1 MKKKNII
8 LLIIAI
14 VMFILVGSTMAYFG
28 WSSSAEN
35 KDQLVDVTVSSG
47 TGSCDK
53 YQDNE
58 KLLVPTS
65 TRERGRII
73 KVKAKQQMAT
83 NAFITWNLVINS
95 INESTL
101 TTSGLKH
108 SSFKYELV
116 NDTTGASYGTGNFE
130 NVSVG
135 TTITFSTDKETLD
148 YNKEYIFILYLWIDG
163 TIGNNPLDMT
173 NQPYDFDLNCSI
185 TGTDKKINKITT
197 SLDNFT
203 YFLGSDTS
211 TVDTIEYY
219 NNEDDNYYDIA
230 IAPITL
236 QSNEI
241 LLTKYNGTSKNVVV
255 PDTYTVGDT
264 TYNVVV
270 LSWVYLYYYDETN
283 DIEIDSDDGV
293 FEYNTN
299 IESVFLG
306 NNVKFIYNDGGE
318 VIENSM
324 QGLFTLCTSLV
335 NVPKIPSSVTNM
347 DSTFSGCTS
356 LVNAPEIP
364 SSVTNMSYTF
374 YGCSSLVNAPEIPSS
389 VTNMSYTF
397 YGCTSLVNVSVI
409 SSSVTDMSSTFNSCT
424 SLVNAPVI
432 PSSVTNMSYTFRGCT
447 SLVNAPEIPSSVTNM
462 YDTFY
467 GCTSL
472 VNAPTIPSS
481 VTNMSYTFRGCTS
494 LVNAP
499 EISDSVTNMYD
510 TFYGCTSLVNAPVI
524 PSSVTNMDSTFSGCT
539 SLVNAP
545 EIPSSV
551 TNMSYTFY
559 GCSSLVNAPEIPSSV
574 TNMSYTFYGCT
585 SLVNVPVISS
595 SVTNMNYTF
604 YNCTSLVNA
613 PEIPSSVTS
622 MAWTFRYCTNLT
634 GIVKINSSN
643 VSNTTGLFSGTSKS
657 ITVQVPSGSTTYTT
671 LRTYGW
677 SNVTLTTY

>member
-1 MKKKNII
+1 MNKKNII

-14 VMFILVGSTMAYFG
+14 VLFVLLGSTMAYFG

-47 TGSCDK
+47 TGSCNK

-65 TRERGRII
+65 TRERGRVI
-73 KVKAKQQMAT
+73 KVKAKQQMAP

-163 TIGNNPLDMT
+163 TIGNNPLDMAD
-173 NQPYDFDLNCSI
+173 QPYDFDLNCSI
-185 TGTDKKINKITT
+185 TGTDTKIDEITT
-197 SLDNFT
+197 PLDNFT

-211 TVDTIEYY
+211 TIDTIEYY

-230 IAPITL
+230 ITPITL

-270 LSWVYLYYYDETN
+270 LSWVYLYYYDEAN
-283 DIEIDSDDGV
+283 DIEINSIDGV

-324 QGLFTLCTSLV
+324 YLMFSGCTSLV
-335 NVPKIPSSVTNM
+335 NVPRIPSSVTDMDYTFSDCTSLVNAPAIPSSVTSMYYTFSGCTSLVNAPAIPSSVTNM
-347 DSTFSGCTS
+347 SSTFSGCTS

-364 SSVTNMSYTF
+364 SSVTEMGATF
-374 YGCSSLVNAPEIPSS
+374 S
-389 VTNMSYTF
+389 
-397 YGCTSLVNVSVI
+397 GCTSLVNV
-409 SSSVTDMSSTFNSCT
+409 
-424 SLVNAPVI
+424 PRI
-432 PSSVTNMSYTFRGCT
+432 PSSVTS
-447 SLVNAPEIPSSVTNM
+447 M
-462 YDTFY
+462 YY
-467 GCTSL
+467 
-472 VNAPTIPSS
+472 
-481 VTNMSYTFRGCTS
+481 
-494 LVNAP
+494 
-499 EISDSVTNMYD
+499 
-510 TFYGCTSLVNAPVI
+510 
-524 PSSVTNMDSTFSGCT
+524 TFSGCT

-551 TNMSYTFY
+551 T
-559 GCSSLVNAPEIPSSV
+559 
-574 TNMSYTFYGCT
+574 
-585 SLVNVPVISS
+585 
-595 SVTNMNYTF
+595 
-604 YNCTSLVNA
+604 
-613 PEIPSSVTS
+613 S
-622 MAWTFRYCTNLT
+622 MYSTFRNCTNLT

-643 VSNTTGLFSGTSKS
+643 VSDARYIFTNTTKS

-671 LRTYGW
+671 INALTTSNGKP

>member
-130 NVSVG
+130 NVTEG

-148 YNKEYIFILYLWIDG
+148 KNKEYIFILYLWIDG
-163 TIGNNPLDMT
+163 TIGNNPLDMAS
-173 NQPYDFDLNCSI
+173 QPYDFDLNCSI
-185 TGTDKKINKITT
+185 TGTDTKIDEITT
-197 SLDNFT
+197 PLDNFT

-211 TVDTIEYY
+211 TIDTIEYY
-219 NNEDDNYYDIA
+219 YEEDDNYYDVPIE
-230 IAPITL
+230 PITL

-255 PDTYTVGDT
+255 PDTYTIDGI
-264 TYNVVV
+264 TYNVVI
-270 LSWVYLYYYDETN
+270 LSYAYLFYYDEAN
-283 DIEIDSDDGV
+283 GIDIDDDDGV

-306 NNVKFIYNDGGE
+306 NNVKFIYNAGGE

-324 QGLFTLCTSLV
+324 YSLFSGCTSLV
-335 NVPKIPSSVTNM
+335 NAPRIPSSVTDMGFTFYNCTSLVNAPEIPSSVTSMYYTFNSCTSLVNAPEIPSSVTNM
-347 DSTFSGCTS
+347 SSTFSRCTSLVNAPAIPSSVTNMYGTFSGCTSLVNAPEIPSSVTYMDNTFSGCTSLVNAPVIPSSVTNMNYAFSSCTSLVNAPAIPSSVTNMGSTFSGCTS

-374 YGCSSLVNAPEIPSS
+374 YGCTSLVNAPEIPSS

-409 SSSVTDMSSTFNSCT
+409 SSSV
-424 SLVNAPVI
+424 I
-432 PSSVTNMSYTFRGCT
+432 
-447 SLVNAPEIPSSVTNM
+447 
-462 YDTFY
+462 
-467 GCTSL
+467 
-472 VNAPTIPSS
+472 
-481 VTNMSYTFRGCTS
+481 
-494 LVNAP
+494 
-499 EISDSVTNMYD
+499 
-510 TFYGCTSLVNAPVI
+510 
-524 PSSVTNMDSTFSGCT
+524 
-539 SLVNAP
+539 
-545 EIPSSV
+545 
-551 TNMSYTFY
+551 
-559 GCSSLVNAPEIPSSV
+559 
-574 TNMSYTFYGCT
+574 
-585 SLVNVPVISS
+585 
-595 SVTNMNYTF
+595 NMNYTF

-671 LRTYGW
+671 LRTYVW

>member
-14 VMFILVGSTMAYFG
+14 VLLVLVGTTMAYFG

-130 NVSVG
+130 NVTEG

-148 YNKEYIFILYLWIDG
+148 KNKEYIFILYLWIDG
-163 TIGNNPLDMT
+163 TIGNNPLDMAS
-173 NQPYDFDLNCSI
+173 QPYDFDLNCNI

-197 SLDNFT
+197 PLDNFT
-203 YFLGSDTS
+203 YFLGSEYS

-219 NNEDDNYYDIA
+219 IDELDDYYDVPIE
-230 IAPITL
+230 PITL
-236 QSNEI
+236 QSNEV

-264 TYNVVV
+264 TYNVLV
-270 LSWVYLYYYDETN
+270 LSTVYIGYEDKDGALYEY
-283 DIEIDSDDGV
+283 DDGI
-293 FEYNTN
+293 FRNNIN

-306 NNVKFIYNDGGE
+306 NNVKSLSDYEENTISSLFYN
-318 VIENSM
+318 
-324 QGLFTLCTSLV
+324 CTNLI
-335 NVPKIPSSVTNM
+335 NVSKIPSSVTDM
-347 DSTFSGCTS
+347 SSTFYGCSS
-356 LVNAPEIP
+356 LVNAPAIP

-374 YGCSSLVNAPEIPSS
+374 YGCSSLVNAPAIPSSVKYIGYTFFGCSSLVNAPEISSSGTNMSYTFAGCTSLVNAPAIPSSVTNMNSTFSGCASLVNAPEIPSSVTSMVSTFSNCKSLVNAPEIPSS
-389 VTNMSYTF
+389 VTNISSAF
-397 YGCTSLVNVSVI
+397 SGCTSLI
-409 SSSVTDMSSTFNSCT
+409 
-424 SLVNAPVI
+424 NAPEI
-432 PSSVTNMSYTFRGCT
+432 PSSVTGINSTFRGCT
-447 SLVNAPEIPSSVTNM
+447 SLVNAPEIPSSVTHM
-462 YDTFY
+462 SYTFSD
-467 GCTSL
+467 CTSL
-472 VNAPTIPSS
+472 INAPEIPSS
-481 VTNMSYTFRGCTS
+481 VTS
-494 LVNAP
+494 
-499 EISDSVTNMYD
+499 MY
-510 TFYGCTSLVNAPVI
+510 
-524 PSSVTNMDSTFSGCT
+524 STFSGCT
-539 SLVNAP
+539 SLINAP

-551 TNMSYTFY
+551 TNMSYTF
-559 GCSSLVNAPEIPSSV
+559 SN
-574 TNMSYTFYGCT
+574 
-585 SLVNVPVISS
+585 
-595 SVTNMNYTF
+595 
-604 YNCTSLVNA
+604 
-613 PEIPSSVTS
+613 
-622 MAWTFRYCTNLT
+622 CTNLT
-634 GIVKINSSN
+634 GVVKINSSK
-643 VSNTTGLFSGTSKS
+643 VSSATHIFTNTTKS

-671 LRTYGW
+671 INALTTSNGKP

>member
-163 TIGNNPLDMT
+163 TIGNNPLDMAS
-173 NQPYDFDLNCSI
+173 QPYDFDLNCSI
-185 TGTDKKINKITT
+185 TGTDTKIDEITT
-197 SLDNFT
+197 PLDNFT
-203 YFLGSDTS
+203 YFLGSEHS
-211 TVDTIEYY
+211 TVDTIKYY
-219 NNEDDNYYDIA
+219 NNEDDNYYDIPV
-230 IAPITL
+230 APITL

-324 QGLFTLCTSLV
+324 HGL
-335 NVPKIPSSVTNM
+335 
-347 DSTFSGCTS
+347 FSGCTS
-356 LVNAPEIP
+356 LVNAPRIP
-364 SSVTNMSYTF
+364 SSV
-374 YGCSSLVNAPEIPSS
+374 I
-389 VTNMSYTF
+389 
-397 YGCTSLVNVSVI
+397 
-409 SSSVTDMSSTFNSCT
+409 DMGF
-424 SLVNAPVI
+424 
-432 PSSVTNMSYTFRGCT
+432 
-447 SLVNAPEIPSSVTNM
+447 
-462 YDTFY
+462 
-467 GCTSL
+467 
-472 VNAPTIPSS
+472 
-481 VTNMSYTFRGCTS
+481 
-494 LVNAP
+494 
-499 EISDSVTNMYD
+499 
-510 TFYGCTSLVNAPVI
+510 
-524 PSSVTNMDSTFSGCT
+524 TFSSC
-539 SLVNAP
+539 SF
-545 EIPSSV
+545 
-551 TNMSYTFY
+551 SYFKRT
-559 GCSSLVNAPEIPSSV
+559 
-574 TNMSYTFYGCT
+574 
-585 SLVNVPVISS
+585 
-595 SVTNMNYTF
+595 
-604 YNCTSLVNA
+604 
-613 PEIPSSVTS
+613 
-622 MAWTFRYCTNLT
+622 
-634 GIVKINSSN
+634 KSN
-643 VSNTTGLFSGTSKS
+643 
-657 ITVQVPSGSTTYTT
+657 
-671 LRTYGW
+671 
-677 SNVTLTTY
+677 